1 MSKILGRLLGVVLL
15 LGGLVYLA
23 FKVSPWP
30 SALLIRHAFNKDAAS
45 KAEALGKHVPKG
57 ISERLNERYSIHD
70 RDARLDVFYPSVV
83 EGTERLLPT
92 IVWVHGGGWIS
103 GSKKDVANYLR
114 ILASRGY
121 TTVGVD
127 YSIAPGRTY
136 PTPLRQ
142 VNAALGFLSKNGA
155 RLHVDSTRL
164 ILAGDS
170 GGAHIA
176 SQVATLIGEPSYA
189 KRLGIASSIRRE
201 QMAGMLLYC
210 GAYDVSGARLDGP
223 YGSFLKTMLWA
234 YSGERSF
241 QMDTRFA
248 TATVIRYVTA
258 SFPPSFISVGND
270 DPLESQSQAFAA
282 KLDSLGVPVDRLFY
296 PDDFDP
302 PLPHEYQ
309 FNLDSEAGRRALDRS
324 VAFLEGI
331 CGPAAPLPRAAAA
344 GTEGR

>member
-1 MSKILGRLLGVVLL
+1 MSRAIPRVLGVVIL
-15 LGGLVYLA
+15 LGALGYLA

-45 KAEALGKHVPKG
+45 KAEALAKHVPKG

-70 RDARLDVFYPSVV
+70 RDARLDVFFPSEV
-83 EGTERLLPT
+83 EGTTRLLPA

-103 GSKKDVANYLR
+103 GSKKDVANYLK
-114 ILASRGY
+114 ILAGRGY
-121 TTVGVD
+121 AAVGVD
-127 YSIAPGRTY
+127 YSTAPGRTY

-142 VNAALGFLSKNGA
+142 VNAALGFLSRNGA
-155 RLHVDSTRL
+155 RLHVDSTR
-164 ILAGDS
+164 IVLAGDS

-176 SQVATLIGEPSYA
+176 SQVAMLIVDPSYA
-189 KRLGIASSIRRE
+189 KRLEITPSIRRE
-201 QMAGMLLYC
+201 QITGMLLYC
-210 GAYDVSGARLDGP
+210 GAYDLSGANLDGP
-223 YGSFLKTMLWA
+223 YGTFLKTMLWA

-282 KLDSLGVPVDRLFY
+282 KLGSLRVPVDRLFY

-302 PLPHEYQ
+302 ALPHEYQ

-324 VAFLEGI
+324 VAFLEGV
-331 CGPAAPLPRAAAA
+331 CSPAALPRAAAA

>member
-1 MSKILGRLLGVVLL
+1 MKILPRILGVVLL
-15 LGGLVYLA
+15 LGALVFLA

-30 SALLIRHAFNKDAAS
+30 SALLIRHAFNKDATA
-45 KAEALGKHVPKG
+45 KANALAKHVPEG
-57 ISERLNERYSIHD
+57 ISERLNERYSHD
-70 RDARLDVFYPSVV
+70 RDARLDVFYPLELES
-83 EGTERLLPT
+83 TKQALPT

-127 YSIAPGRTY
+127 YSIAPGRAY

-142 VNAALGFLSKNGA
+142 VNAALGFLSRNGA
-155 RLHVDSTRL
+155 RLHVDSTR
-164 ILAGDS
+164 IFLAGDS

-176 SQVATLIGEPSYA
+176 SQVATLIGDPSYA
-189 KRLGIASSIRRE
+189 RRLGITPSIRRE
-201 QMAGMLLYC
+201 QLAGMLLYC
-210 GAYDVSGARLDGP
+210 GAYDLSGANLDGP

-234 YSGERSF
+234 YSGQRTF

-248 TATVIRYVTA
+248 TATVIHFITA

-270 DPLESQSQAFAA
+270 DPLEGQSKAFAA

-296 PDDFDP
+296 ADDFDP

-324 VAFLEGI
+324 VAFLEGV
-331 CGPAAPLPRAAAA
+331 CGPAQLSRAAAA